1 MKHKTIIF
9 LMCGMTLLFLSSC
22 WDQRLLREH
31 SLALSIG
38 YDQGENG
45 GILKTITYPSHSSG
59 SDQAEAQKNSK
70 VLTTEG
76 NTVKDAEKKMDQQI
90 PERFDRSNARAI
102 LFGKELAEEGI
113 FSSLDSV
120 YRDLR
125 GPLNAKVAIFD
136 GKAKEALSVNT
147 DESFLTGDLYA
158 ELLESAEK
166 AGITWNKN
174 VQTACPIL
182 LADGKDLV
190 LPYLSINENKE
201 VRVEGLALFHEDQ
214 MTGTLDTKETTM
226 FLILSDQVTKNSA
239 LNLKVTD
246 DKEEHVKN
254 FANVAI
260 RHNKQSI
267 KVHVEESNIQVAVNV
282 QLNVEIDEF
291 ASDNLQND
299 KKMRTLETQI
309 EKALSELA
317 EKTLQRMQEA
327 NNDSLGVGER
337 LRAYHHDTWE
347 SINWEDMYP
356 TIDIS
361 STFKVDIVRHGIIN

>member
-1 MKHKTIIF
+1 
-9 LMCGMTLLFLSSC
+9 
-22 WDQRLLREH
+22 
-31 SLALSIG
+31 
-38 YDQGENG
+38 
-45 GILKTITYPSHSSG
+45 YPSHTNG
-59 SDQAEAQKNSK
+59 SDQAEDQKNSK

-136 GKAKEALSVNT
+136 GEAKEALSVNT
-147 DESFLTGDLYA
+147 DESLLTGDLYA
-158 ELLESAEK
+158 ELLDSAEK

-174 VQTACPIL
+174 VQTACSIL

-239 LNLKVTD
+239 LNL
-246 DKEEHVKN
+246 
-254 FANVAI
+254 
-260 RHNKQSI
+260 
-267 KVHVEESNIQVAVNV
+267 
-282 QLNVEIDEF
+282 
-291 ASDNLQND
+291 
-299 KKMRTLETQI
+299 
-309 EKALSELA
+309 
-317 EKTLQRMQEA
+317 
-327 NNDSLGVGER
+327 
-337 LRAYHHDTWE
+337 
-347 SINWEDMYP
+347 
-356 TIDIS
+356 
-361 STFKVDIVRHGIIN
+361 

>member
-1 MKHKTIIF
+1 
-9 LMCGMTLLFLSSC
+9 
-22 WDQRLLREH
+22 
-31 SLALSIG
+31 
-38 YDQGENG
+38 
-45 GILKTITYPSHSSG
+45 
-59 SDQAEAQKNSK
+59 
-70 VLTTEG
+70 
-76 NTVKDAEKKMDQQI
+76 
-90 PERFDRSNARAI
+90 
-102 LFGKELAEEGI
+102 
-113 FSSLDSV
+113 
-120 YRDLR
+120 
-125 GPLNAKVAIFD
+125 
-136 GKAKEALSVNT
+136 
-147 DESFLTGDLYA
+147 
-158 ELLESAEK
+158 
-166 AGITWNKN
+166 
-174 VQTACPIL
+174 
-182 LADGKDLV
+182 
-190 LPYLSINENKE
+190 
-201 VRVEGLALFHEDQ
+201 